1 MPTIILNLNDKITE
15 VSSQFLLDNVNT
27 FRSNVPGPQGLQGLQ
42 GLKGEVGQGIDHV
55 KATGTTDPEGDFST
69 QGETDTYTIYG
80 DDSETIILGWFDV
93 KNGESAYEYAVA
105 GGYTGTKVEFNTSLS
120 TISNAESE
128 SQLSQWVAEASEL
141 TTNSF
146 TSAPIDTEV
155 SIFTSNGDGTFTEA
169 VQTGVYSSLH
179 YNVKSL
185 EALDSMLS
193 LGTSTSVAD
202 IIERDTL
209 VNLTVSDTVFVT
221 NNGDGKWAR
230 YIVTSTVDGTGANST
245 WAVIMDEDVYLN
257 ANSAA
262 EIKTA
267 YESNADTNAFTDA
280 EKTKLASAEISSQ
293 LDARDTANRSR
304 ANHTGT
310 QSVDTLTET
319 VSIKLM
325 TSDERTKLIGIEDN
339 ATADQTAS
347 EIETLYEGIANTN
360 KYTDSEKSKVSN
372 VPTDTITELV
382 GKQDTLVNQVNIK
395 SINGVSILGLGDM
408 NVSAGSSGYAA
419 NVYLT
424 QLVSTTVG
432 TYEQLSYSPEPT
444 EAILNGITNNNEV
457 LLADYIFDGDVRT
470 TIIPA
475 GEWGFHFHRKV
486 DNTAGDSKIRF
497 EVFARSSIGVET
509 ILFSTA
515 SKSIED
521 TVFDRESILITQPQF
536 NLETTD
542 RVGVKVYVNTTRTS
556 NVTVSMKVGDGEAAY
571 LVTPLEVRHNQLRAR
586 DDVDSHPIE
595 AITGLALALADKVD
609 SSRVL
614 TDVPAGA
621 VFTDTVYTHP
631 LYSGSDISTS
641 TGPLVGAT
649 VVSDLDFNITTD
661 TYGHVTDATSA
672 ISTRTMTLADLGYT
686 GSLDA
691 NTYVLPSTV
700 IHEFELSSSTTS
712 TSITTAA
719 NSAAVKA
726 AYDNVPVHD
735 HTAITGNAATA
746 TKLKTVRTINL
757 TGDVAG
763 SAVFDGTADASIAV
777 TIQPS
782 SVVLGIDTS
791 GDYVSDISAG
801 TGISVTGTPSNGWIP
816 TVSLGTIGIA
826 GTYRSVTTDAYGRV
840 TAGTN
845 PTTVSEYGL
854 TDVYTK
860 TQVDTGIGTLTEF
873 NSTINF

>member
-42 GLKGEVGQGIDHV
+42 GLKGEVGQGIDHIR
-55 KATGTTDPEGDFST
+55 ATGTSDPEGDFST

-93 KNGESAYEYAVA
+93 KNGESAYTSAVA
-105 GGYTGTKVEFNTSLS
+105 GGYTGTESEFNTSLS
-120 TISNAESE
+120 TVSNSESE
-128 SQLSQWVAEASEL
+128 SQLSQWEAEASEL

-146 TSAPIDTEV
+146 TSAPIGTEV
-155 SIFTSNGDGTFTEA
+155 SIFTSNGDGTFNEA
-169 VQTGVYSSLH
+169 IQTGIYSSLH

-202 IIERDTL
+202 IAERDTL

-221 NNGDGKWAR
+221 DNGDGKWAR

-267 YESNADTNAFTDA
+267 YESNADTNA
-280 EKTKLASAEISSQ
+280 L
-293 LDARDTANRSR
+293 
-304 ANHTGT
+304 
-310 QSVDTLTET
+310 
-319 VSIKLM
+319 
-325 TSDERTKLIGIEDN
+325 
-339 ATADQTAS
+339 
-347 EIETLYEGIANTN
+347 
-360 KYTDSEKSKVSN
+360 TDSEKTALGTLAN
-372 VPTDTITELV
+372 DLA
-382 GKQDTLVNQVNIK
+382 GKQETLINQVNIK
-395 SINGVSILGLGDM
+395 SINGVSVLGPGDM

-444 EAILNGITNNNEV
+444 EAILNGVTNNNEV
-457 LLADYIFDGDVRT
+457 LLADYIFDGDVRA

-497 EVFARSSIGVET
+497 EVFARSSVGVET
-509 ILFSTA
+509 MLFSTE

-521 TVFDRESILITQPQF
+521 TAFDRESILITQPQF

-586 DDVDSHPIE
+586 DDVDSHPIG
-595 AITGLALALADKVD
+595 AITNLQTELDNRYTKSETDIAVGTKVAK
-609 SSRVL
+609 V
-614 TDVPAGA
+614 
-621 VFTDTVYTHP
+621 
-631 LYSGSDISTS
+631 TS
-641 TGPLVGAT
+641 T
-649 VVSDLDFNITTD
+649 
-661 TYGHVTDATSA
+661 
-672 ISTRTMTLADLGYT
+672 
-686 GSLDA
+686 
-691 NTYVLPSTV
+691 
-700 IHEFELSSSTTS
+700 
-712 TSITTAA
+712 
-719 NSAAVKA
+719 
-726 AYDNVPVHD
+726 DN
-735 HTAITGNAATA
+735 AIT
-746 TKLKTVRTINL
+746 R
-757 TGDVAG
+757 
-763 SAVFDGTADASIAV
+763 FDGTTGEVQDSLANIDDAGNLTLPGTVDGRDINADGL
-777 TIQPS
+777 
-782 SVVLGIDTS
+782 VLD
-791 GDYVSDISAG
+791 D
-801 TGISVTGTPSNGWIP
+801 
-816 TVSLGTIGIA
+816 LGTLA
-826 GTYRSVTTDAYGRV
+826 
-840 TAGTN
+840 
-845 PTTVSEYGL
+845 
-854 TDVYTK
+854 
-860 TQVDTGIGTLTEF
+860 EF